1 MNEKRIALAVLG
13 LVIALEGFVAN
24 EIFMMLARDNNY
36 ISPGTVTH
44 STPVI
49 IATTWLLLIPF
60 GFILVL
66 ISGVL
71 ELRDRYRRKDS
82 TEIWEQ

>member
-1 MNEKRIALAVLG
+1 MNEERIGLAVLG
-13 LVIALEGFVAN
+13 MVIALEGYVAN
-24 EIFMMLARDNNY
+24 EIFMILARDNSY
-36 ISPGTVTH
+36 ISPGMVIH
-44 STPVI
+44 SSPI
-49 IATTWLLLIPF
+49 IVSTAWLLLIPL

-66 ISGVL
+66 VSGVL